1 MKPMNR
7 MTRWLA
13 SLTAC
18 SLLTMAGCALTPSWR
33 WEKPGASERDYT
45 TDLNQCKFA
54 TYPDTTGTVTN
65 ESVRRM
71 FACMEGKGWKKVAN

>member
-1 MKPMNR
+1 MNLFNR
-7 MTRWLA
+7 RIA
-13 SLTAC
+13 SLAFC
-18 SLLTMAGCALTPSWR
+18 GLLTITGCALKPAWH
-33 WEKPGASERDYT
+33 WEKPGASEQDYT

-71 FACMEGKGWKKVAN
+71 FACMEGKGWSKVAN